1 MPGQVSVETSPN
13 ATPFGFSWPEL
24 ITEAAPNDSLLPH
37 IRFHGIDESYLDN
50 PDLGPFLARCT
61 VTSRHN
67 PDAALDYATKSID
80 RGSGLELAMSFR
92 VLAALYTSLERF
104 EEAVSVLER
113 SIEVPVLGNGSGHAL
128 AIIFGCMHLEL
139 DQSIKCYDSGLMI
152 QIEALEDSDPRV
164 AETSRYLSE
173 ALVQVMQ
180 LGEAQNLC
188 KKALEIHKEQSAAAS
203 LEDTADHHRLLAL
216 VCEGKADYESALE
229 HLVPA
234 SMSMIANRQ
243 ENELATIH
251 ASIGSIYLSL
261 CIFDVAIF
269 AYQKALAVLKST
281 KGKNKPSV
289 ASVFIRLTDLYY
301 KTCKVRESKFY
312 SENALRIYSKPV
324 SGTTSEEI
332 ASGLTEV
339 LGIYEGL
346 NEPEEV
352 LKLLENTMKLLE
364 DTDGHRSTIAGI
376 EALMSV
382 MFYLD
387 GRNGE
392 DHSSFE
398 SAVEKLHANGE
409 NKSAFFG
416 IVLNQMRIANVLLYR
431 IDKAIEIFKNARKI
445 LEQECGSYH
454 LETLGVYSNLAVTY
468 DAMGRVEDA
477 IEILEYILKTGFWNR
492 NP

>member
-1 MPGQVSVETSPN
+1 MRRR
-13 ATPFGFSWPEL
+13 FGFSCPEL
-24 ITEAAPNDSLLPH
+24 ITEAAPSDSLLPH

-50 PDLGPFLARCT
+50 PDPGPFLARDT

-67 PDAALDYATKSID
+67 PDAALDYATKSIE

-92 VLAALYTSLERF
+92 VLAAIYTSLERF

-113 SIEVPVLGNGSGHAL
+113 SIEVPVPGNGSGHAL
-128 AIIFGCMHLEL
+128 AKISRCMHL
-139 DQSIKCYDSGLMI
+139 DQSIKCYDSGLRI

-164 AETSRYLSE
+164 AEISRYLAQ
-173 ALVQVMQ
+173 ALVQAMQ
-180 LGEAQNLC
+180 LGE
-188 KKALEIHKEQSAAAS
+188 ALEIHKEQSAAAS
-203 LEDTADHHRLLAL
+203 LEDTADYHRLLAL

-229 HLVPA
+229 HLVLA
-234 SMSMIANRQ
+234 SMSMIANSQ

-251 ASIGSIYLSL
+251 VSIGNIYLSL
-261 CIFDVAIF
+261 CRFDEAIF
-269 AYQKALAVLKST
+269 AYRKALAVLKFT
-281 KGKNKPSV
+281 KDRNPPSV

-339 LGIYEGL
+339 LGMYEGL

-364 DTDGHRSTIAGI
+364 DTDGNRRTIAGI
-376 EALMSV
+376 EALMSN
-382 MFYLD
+382 MYYLD

-392 DHSSFE
+392 DQSSFE

-409 NKSAFFG
+409 NKSAFFDN
-416 IVLNQMRIANVLLYR
+416 ILLHSFMFMS
-431 IDKAIEIFKNARKI
+431 II
-445 LEQECGSYH
+445 
-454 LETLGVYSNLAVTY
+454 
-468 DAMGRVEDA
+468 MVEDA
-477 IEILEYILKTGFWNR
+477 IEILEYILKTGTEIPDVDDEKKRLAKLLKQGGRTWN
-492 NP
+492 